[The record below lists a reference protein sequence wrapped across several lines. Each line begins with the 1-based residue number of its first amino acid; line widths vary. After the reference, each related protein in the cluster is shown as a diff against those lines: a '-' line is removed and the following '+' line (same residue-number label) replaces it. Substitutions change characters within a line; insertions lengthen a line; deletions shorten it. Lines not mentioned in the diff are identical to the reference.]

1 MPVAIVTGSNKG
13 IGLGIVRALCK
24 KYQGDVYLTA
34 RDEARGMAAVESLE
48 KEGLAPK
55 FHLLDIG
62 DEATVEQLRDHIVE
76 KYGGLDILVNNA
88 GIAFKMDA
96 TEPLG
101 EQARTTLGTNYWANK
116 RVCEILF
123 PILRPGAR
131 VVNMSSVAGF
141 LSILGARSG
150 DKVKAAE
157 LRKKLSSPSL
167 TVEELDSL
175 MRNFEVTAMAGNHSE
190 YGWPS
195 SAYVVSKVGWSAL
208 TRIHQRNMDGDC
220 RKDIVVN
227 HVHPGYVDTD
237 MTRGHTFGDY
247 SPVTVDRGAE
257 SGVFAA
263 LLPPGTAVRGEYI
276 WDDCSI
282 LDWVEGP
289 LPDNFA

>member
-1 MPVAIVTGSNKG
+1 MPVAVVTGSNKG

-141 LSILGARSG
+141 LGILGARSG

-175 MRNFEVTAMAGNHSE
+175 MRNFEVTAMAGTHAE

-208 TRIHQRNMDGDC
+208 TRIQQRNMDGDC

-247 SPVTVDRGAE
+247 SPVTVDRGSE

>member
-1 MPVAIVTGSNKG
+1 M
-13 IGLGIVRALCK
+13 
-24 KYQGDVYLTA
+24 
-34 RDEARGMAAVESLE
+34 ESLE

-101 EQARTTLGTNYWANK
+101 EQARITLGTNYWANK

-141 LSILGARSG
+141 LGILGARSG

-175 MRNFEVTAMAGNHSE
+175 MRNFEVTAMAGNHAE

-208 TRIHQRNMDGDC
+208 TRIQQRNMDRDC

-247 SPVTVDRGAE
+247 SPVTVDR
-257 SGVFAA
+257 FAIPTICEIFFFK
-263 LLPPGTAVRGEYI
+263 L
-276 WDDCSI
+276 
-282 LDWVEGP
+282 
-289 LPDNFA
+289 F